1 MLKKYLDEAIAKLDE
16 LINLTEL
23 DIENIKQAKHS
34 TVDESVK
41 KKTSLIKE
49 FEAVKK
55 SLDKELARVSKE
67 YDTTALAGVLDDEAK
82 AKLVLMRQKLENLHD
97 INKQYARHVV
107 AVKEFF
113 DTLSKKVFNL
123 QNNGYDANA
132 SETNLYKARV

>member
-16 LINLTEL
+16 LINLTER

-49 FEAVKK
+49 FESVKK
-55 SLDKELARVSKE
+55 SLDKELAIVSKE

-82 AKLVLMRQKLENLHD
+82 AKLVLMRQ
-97 INKQYARHVV
+97 YARHVV

-123 QNNGYDANA
+123 QSNGYDANA